1 MFSKTLFCRTCT
13 SQIRSLSSPSLTK
26 DRLFSN
32 TELLRRKI
40 VGIKNQD
47 VKTLDGIPFL
57 GKAAQVKKHGDKL
70 QVVDVPVQMP
80 ETGEILVHICGS
92 GCCHTDV
99 HAVDGD
105 WPVKSILP
113 LTPGHEGIGKVVAIG
128 DGVTSHK
135 LGDKV
140 GIAWLY
146 SSCGTCEYC
155 VSGWETLC
163 PHQTN
168 SGYGVQGTLQEYQI
182 AKASHAL
189 KLPDSFSIHNAPILC
204 AGVTAY
210 KAIKETEVRPGEF
223 LTIIGA
229 AGGLGHLGIQ
239 YANAMGLRCIAIDV
253 GDDKLAYCESKGAI
267 PVDAKSPNAVQ
278 KVLDI
283 TGGGSHGVVCFATQ
297 NSAFKTAVDISR
309 RGGTV
314 VPVGLPPGEFPCS
327 IFDIVLKRITIRG
340 SIVGTRKDLAEAVEF
355 ANRGL
360 VNCDSKIES
369 IKNIDEV
376 FEKLR
381 KGEVLG
387 RIVID
392 LTC

>member
-1 MFSKTLFCRTCT
+1 MMLSKTLFCRVCNSFPIPKRTIT
-13 SQIRSLSSPSLTK
+13 SSIKKL
-26 DRLFSN
+26 N
-32 TELLRRKI
+32 T
-40 VGIKNQD
+40 
-47 VKTLDGIPFL
+47 IPAT
-57 GKAAQVKKHGDKL
+57 GRAAQVTKHGGKL
-70 QVVDVPVQMP
+70 SVVNVPVNMP
-80 ETGEILVHICGS
+80 GDGEVLVHICGS

-113 LTPGHEGIGKVVAIG
+113 LTPGHEGVGKVVAIG
-128 DGVTSHK
+128 QGVTSHK

-146 SSCGTCEYC
+146 SSCGSCEYC
-155 VSGWETLC
+155 ISGWETLC
-163 PHQTN
+163 MHQTN
-168 SGYGVQGTLQEYQI
+168 SGYGVQGTIQEYQI

-189 KLPDSFSIHNAPILC
+189 KLPDDFSIENAPILC

-210 KAIKETEVRPGEF
+210 KAIKETEARPGEF
-223 LTIIGA
+223 LTIVGA

-239 YANAMGLRCIAIDV
+239 YAKAMGLRCIAVDV
-253 GDDKLAYCESKGAI
+253 GKEKLKYCQEKGAI
-267 PVDAKSPNAVQ
+267 PVDAKNPDVVE
-278 KVLDI
+278 KILDI

-297 NSAFKTAVDISR
+297 NSAFKTAVDIAR

-314 VPVGLPPGEFPCS
+314 VPVGLPSGDFPCS
-327 IFDIVLKRITIRG
+327 IFDIVLKRVTVRG
-340 SIVGTRKDLAEAVEF
+340 SIVGTRKDLAEAVDF

-360 VNCDSKIES
+360 VKCDTKIDKLS
-369 IKNIDEV
+369 NINTV
-376 FEKLR
+376 FDRLR

-392 LTC
+392 LSM